1 MQDAVAQPIV
11 AEVVTTDISL
21 RSDVVGKPPRKP
33 FPLACPEPCVSTCA
47 LVAKGDGVTTR
58 ARATC
63 RVCGLGPTI
72 DAHLFPRALGH
83 DVRGNEKHLFVG
95 GADAP
100 GRRIV
105 QAGLFDPTI
114 LCADHD
120 GRLGAYDDY
129 GIAFCRDFAARC
141 SHPAPDIWR
150 VRDVDADR
158 LVRFWVAILWRF
170 SLSCLVEAAKIKLG
184 PYEDRLRDILFAG
197 ADCSVEPAIIM
208 LRYRSAAIPPE
219 NICFTPYASAFSRA
233 ARSDPR
239 VRNCS
244 RRFSRIRKARQS
256 EPDARSASNFDQWKD
271 GNHRRLPAA
280 RGHSSVPPDVADRS
294 QYGTKARPAVTHLN
308 LPRVMAAAPRTRRL
322 CPDTH
327 IR

>member
-1 MQDAVAQPIV
+1 
-11 AEVVTTDISL
+11 
-21 RSDVVGKPPRKP
+21 
-33 FPLACPEPCVSTCA
+33 
-47 LVAKGDGVTTR
+47 
-58 ARATC
+58 
-63 RVCGLGPTI
+63 LGPTI

-95 GADAP
+95 GVDAP

-170 SLSCLVEAAKIKLG
+170 SLSCLDEAAKIKLG

-219 NICFTPYASAFSRA
+219 NICFTPYASAF
-233 ARSDPR
+233 PGQPG
-239 VRNCS
+239 
-244 RRFSRIRKARQS
+244 RIRAYGIAVAGFHAFVKLDNQSLTPEARAISINGKTETTGGFLQL
-256 EPDARSASNFDQWKD
+256 E
-271 GNHRRLPAA
+271 
-280 RGHSSVPPDVADRS
+280 
-294 QYGTKARPAVTHLN
+294 
-308 LPRVMAAAPRTRRL
+308 
-322 CPDTH
+322 DTH
-327 IR
+327 QFRRMLQIARNMGLKPAPLLRT